1 MTDLK
6 KVFITGGAGF
16 LGINLIRYLLTR
28 GFSVAS
34 FDIATFDYPER
45 SAIAAV
51 TGDIRNHQALR
62 DAMRGWGGRRCSD
75 AMPGRADTVSSSRDE
90 MRRSHGRGRAYGMPR
105 GRHTVPAD
113 TDSLR
118 GRPWRRNANPVSGR
132 SDAMPAYADAVFA
145 GR

>member
-28 GFSVAS
+28 GFSVTS

-62 DAMRGWGGRRCSD
+62 DAMRGCEIAVHAPAGLPPYSPDASMSPEGAGTPNGRQ
-75 AMPGRADTVSSSRDE
+75 A
-90 MRRSHGRGRAYGMPR
+90 RRG
-105 GRHTVPAD
+105 
-113 TDSLR
+113 
-118 GRPWRRNANPVSGR
+118 NA
-132 SDAMPAYADAVFA
+132 
-145 GR
+145 